1 MRSRW
6 EAYRGVKER
15 CDRVEFHLRSVL
27 LCLRIPCWCPSL
39 AAPTSVCVPGWW
51 DGEGSEGK
59 GVCTSATRSRHM
71 KHMNVDLSRA
81 HDLFFGPPS
90 EPIEVGKFIE
100 ETARIH
106 AATAEDVL
114 THPSWQELSAE
125 SRAAI
130 EAECSG
136 SIAELKTTIEDV
148 WNNPMISAHL
158 YTKHDD
164 AISSALGQADGLAQK
179 GRKRK
184 RLDLADQSRDTPE
197 LQALQEYLQSVPLRC
212 WEFGKESSLFM
223 RTSRNSD
230 FNAFRS
236 VKKTGQGNLSRH
248 YQLTDFSYDLNPEEP
263 TTPDALITLTV
274 YNRVPWVQSYLV
286 RMSQHAVLASQTLED
301 FMRSIP
307 CDSSE
312 MPVEEVDAEG
322 DVTGY
327 SLDTRS
333 SDGEEGCLLLIE
345 DVVYGDGRPGVDY
358 AEKLLSHVSKL
369 PQEKRPV
376 ITKSSAALGRT
387 TFNSLTLRINQPYW
401 MLHQGNCE
409 HFIVVDQIRLPHPSD
424 PASGYPL
431 MLHLTPALSEL
442 CKACS
447 KAPAVISVVGDIRL
461 GESPC
466 LLCGPCWRSMGS
478 PKDDGEVMVV
488 PLVAHNRSWAEGG
501 GRR

>member
-1 MRSRW
+1 
-6 EAYRGVKER
+6 
-15 CDRVEFHLRSVL
+15 
-27 LCLRIPCWCPSL
+27 
-39 AAPTSVCVPGWW
+39 
-51 DGEGSEGK
+51 
-59 GVCTSATRSRHM
+59 
-71 KHMNVDLSRA
+71 
-81 HDLFFGPPS
+81 
-90 EPIEVGKFIE
+90 
-100 ETARIH
+100 
-106 AATAEDVL
+106 
-114 THPSWQELSAE
+114 
-125 SRAAI
+125 
-130 EAECSG
+130 
-136 SIAELKTTIEDV
+136 SIAELKTTIEDA

-184 RLDLADQSRDTPE
+184 RLDLADQSRCTPE

-236 VKKTGQGNLSRH
+236 VKRTGQGNLSRH

-263 TTPDALITLTV
+263 ATPDALITLTV

-301 FMRSIP
+301 FMWSIP

-312 MPVEEVDAEG
+312 MPVEEVDAE
-322 DVTGY
+322 
-327 SLDTRS
+327 
-333 SDGEEGCLLLIE
+333 DGEEGCLLLIE
-345 DVVYGDGRPGVDY
+345 GVVYGDGRPG
-358 AEKLLSHVSKL
+358 L

-431 MLHLTPALSEL
+431 MLHLTPALSDL

-488 PLVAHNRSWAEGG
+488 PLVAHHR
-501 GRR
+501 